1 MKPATQGASSPNS
14 TPHTDARTSAVP
26 YKGSLARAAGRS
38 AVSELDRLKE
48 QLVYLRFWLGIVVVT
63 EITLVG
69 WLISTPNTADPVLW
83 SLGAVGAVLLGFGIF
98 LLHRQVER
106 RIDQIG
112 RL

>member
-1 MKPATQGASSPNS
+1 
-14 TPHTDARTSAVP
+14 
-26 YKGSLARAAGRS
+26 
-38 AVSELDRLKE
+38 VSELDRLKE
-48 QLVYLRFWLGIVVVT
+48 QLVYLRFWLGIMVVT

-83 SLGAVGAVLLGFGIF
+83 SLAAVGVVLLGFGIF

-106 RIDQIG
+106 RIEEVG

>member
-1 MKPATQGASSPNS
+1 M
-14 TPHTDARTSAVP
+14 
-26 YKGSLARAAGRS
+26 
-38 AVSELDRLKE
+38 SELDRLKE

-69 WLISTPNTADPVLW
+69 WLISIPKTADPLLW
-83 SLGAVGAVLLGFGIF
+83 SLGAIGAVLLGFGIF

-112 RL
+112 KL